1 MKSKKQNLFESALGL
16 KETDVSLALRAEEE
30 YNLVG
35 PLSALSGNAM
45 GKKRRRRR
53 TGKPKSEL
61 NTTETILNGRGERR
75 RRVEAAEHNTGEK
88 K

>member
-1 MKSKKQNLFESALGL
+1 LFESALGL

-45 GKKRRRRR
+45 GKKEEEEEPA
-53 TGKPKSEL
+53 TQK
-61 NTTETILNGRGERR
+61 
-75 RRVEAAEHNTGEK
+75 
-88 K
+88 